1 MRRPDPVTLGRV
13 CRLLARSARCSMRR
27 SLLPRA
33 LVGRERPGCDGACQ
47 ELRTCGVGRKT
58 EINMYKVGT
67 RINHCWRLF
76 LKSPIAALI
85 SRASSRTSLVDC
97 LLDGTSSLIA
107 KRLIGP
113 C

>member
-1 MRRPDPVTLGRV
+1 
-13 CRLLARSARCSMRR
+13 
-27 SLLPRA
+27 
-33 LVGRERPGCDGACQ
+33 
-47 ELRTCGVGRKT
+47 
-58 EINMYKVGT
+58 MYKVGT

-76 LKSPIAALI
+76 LESPIAALI
-85 SRASSRTSLVDC
+85 SRASSRTSLVDF